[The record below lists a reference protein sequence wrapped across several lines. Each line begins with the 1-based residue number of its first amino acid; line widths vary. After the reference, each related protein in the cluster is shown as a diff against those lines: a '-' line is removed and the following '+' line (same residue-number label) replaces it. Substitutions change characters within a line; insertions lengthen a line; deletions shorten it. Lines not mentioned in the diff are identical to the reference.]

1 VIIQDSLSATKPV
14 VSSHN
19 GAVQPQHDNQ
29 MSVLELLN
37 QINAV
42 AIRLRQRAR
51 AEPGAE
57 SGISV
62 AEHAVLDLINR
73 SGTLTVPQIAQKRF
87 TSRQNIQILVD
98 RLEKQ
103 GHLEIAGNPAH
114 KRSVLVRLT
123 ELGRAWLADDERSRK
138 QFHNEIGSL
147 FSGEEV
153 VVLASALSKLHGALT
168 GTNRQTE
175 TGQKPKRSPRPPK
188 KANEVL
194 QVQAVEPEMLEEEFP
209 LNLL

>member
-1 VIIQDSLSATKPV
+1 MQDSPPALEPV
-14 VSSHN
+14 VADHVSP
-19 GAVQPQHDNQ
+19 VQSQHDNE

-42 AIRLRQRAR
+42 AIRLRQRVQAG
-51 AEPGAE
+51 PGPE
-57 SGISV
+57 SRISI
-62 AEHAVLDLINR
+62 AEHAVLDLINQ
-73 SGTLTVPQIAQKRF
+73 SGVLTVPQIAQKRF

-103 GHLEIAGNPAH
+103 AHVEILGNPAH

-147 FSGEEV
+147 FSGEEIA
-153 VVLASALSKLHGALT
+153 LLGSALSKLHGALA
-168 GTNRQTE
+168 GASRQTE
-175 TGQKPKRSPRPPK
+175 RGPKPNPSPRHSK
-188 KANEVL
+188 RGSQAL
-194 QVQAVEPEMLEEEFP
+194 QKQALEPEILEEEFP